1 MTHLTETAANKE
13 RGIERSPASR
23 LPRTG
28 EEGIVGTMSKNDDGA
43 PVVRRIDRIL
53 AFMSLGLLLV
63 SVGCFFATMII
74 GEGVWP
80 VVIIVQAYGPIVAF
94 LLLLILLVMSFARR
108 GRADKR

>member
-1 MTHLTETAANKE
+1 M
-13 RGIERSPASR
+13 
-23 LPRTG
+23 
-28 EEGIVGTMSKNDDGA
+28 GTMSKNDDGA